1 MRIRHTLHLVASAA
15 CCALLPTQLALAKPQ
30 FIEESRVIYPK
41 SVAGFELVD
50 VDYDPKRVDIGVGL
64 RYQMTKNP
72 DVRIDLYV
80 YPAGRMT
87 ESEAMEAGM
96 KDLRESI
103 SQAMQAGYYTNLHMA
118 PERKLDLQVSE
129 HTELHGRMMSF
140 EFTMDA
146 VRLESRALLF
156 YRFDYYYKL
165 RTSTDAFAA
174 AELDT
179 VTINAARDLIP
190 QVRVRNRGDCRPTP
204 SIGEQLDAEKAMEP
218 NERKKSSPFIT
229 DGVPPERVMELLIE
243 ERIRLE
249 ESGCV
254 DNFGDPLAKP
264 AKGEAYTKLKFPKGA
279 WAATPTEE

>member
-1 MRIRHTLHLVASAA
+1 MRIRRTLRLVASAV
-15 CCALLPTQLALAKPQ
+15 CCALAPMQIALAKPQ

-50 VDYDPKRVDIGVGL
+50 VAYDPERVDIGVGL
-64 RYQMTKNP
+64 RYQMTEHP
-72 DVRIDLYV
+72 EVRIDLYI
-80 YPAGRMT
+80 YPAGRMA

-96 KDLRESI
+96 KGLRDSI
-103 SQAMQAGYYTNLHMA
+103 AQAVQAGYYTNVHTA
-118 PERKLDLQVSE
+118 PEKKLDLQVSE
-129 HTELHGRMMSF
+129 HTTLHGRMMSF
-140 EFTMDA
+140 DLTQDA

-165 RTSTDAFAA
+165 RASTDAFAA

-204 SIGEQLDAEKAMEP
+204 SIGEQLDAEKAKEP
-218 NERKKSSPFIT
+218 NERKKRSPFIT
-229 DGVPPERVMELLIE
+229 DSVPPERVVELLIE

-264 AKGEAYTKLKFPKGA
+264 TKGEAYTKLKFPKGA